1 MSATTIR
8 PPKGWTAA
16 EVHICVRGLSAEN
29 PFEMKPVDGYV
40 CDAAPGLAIS
50 GEGERMSAHIIKPA
64 GWSPE
69 MLAEW
74 DRHHGSE
81 LPRDEFRVLATP
93 TTRLESGVR
102 FRERRTAHRP
112 DSANTQHQEPR

>member
-40 CDAAPGLAIS
+40 CDAAPGLAI
-50 GEGERMSAHIIKPA
+50 
-64 GWSPE
+64 
-69 MLAEW
+69 
-74 DRHHGSE
+74 
-81 LPRDEFRVLATP
+81 TP
-93 TTRLESGVR
+93 TRDNPKEFNVTHIGSGFLVAAGFETRAKAARFVTEVAPLANWTWTRRSLERASKK
-102 FRERRTAHRP
+102 
-112 DSANTQHQEPR
+112 EPMLSRLTEIRQRYL